1 MDTSSSDG
9 FSKTKINKPMERK
22 TEELSEEE
30 KEKRMKKFVKH
41 NEKDLKVSRTTPAGT
56 SSPITQPFSKDM
68 FTYFLSLFGL
78 SVFSSFQSLDLES
91 HEVEDEEACVE
102 NPNLY
107 DPRFFLLLFSQICS
121 AESYVDR
128 HLKLIEAGVL
138 SLALASLSSKD
149 EMMRCAGATL
159 LSRVYSQV

>member
-1 MDTSSSDG
+1 MQKAKCKWLNPYWE
-9 FSKTKINKPMERK
+9 FINKLLLEWNLGVQTNQQLLPVSVTQQLWLGLR
-22 TEELSEEE
+22 
-30 KEKRMKKFVKH
+30 
-41 NEKDLKVSRTTPAGT
+41 NCIDL
-56 SSPITQPFSKDM
+56 Q
-68 FTYFLSLFGL
+68 LSLIF
-78 SVFSSFQSLDLES
+78 SFQSLDLES

-121 AESYVDR
+121 SESYVDR

>member
-1 MDTSSSDG
+1 MDTISSDG

-56 SSPITQPFSKDM
+56 SSPITQPFSKDT

-78 SVFSSFQSLDLES
+78 SVFSSFQSLDLELS
-91 HEVEDEEACVE
+91 KI
-102 NPNLY
+102 
-107 DPRFFLLLFSQICS
+107 LLCIYHRDRSLHIERACS
-121 AESYVDR
+121 AYAEPTV
-128 HLKLIEAGVL
+128 KLNQFIKFE
-138 SLALASLSSKD
+138 
-149 EMMRCAGATL
+149 
-159 LSRVYSQV
+159 

>member
-1 MDTSSSDG
+1 MQKAKCKWLNPYWE
-9 FSKTKINKPMERK
+9 FINKLLLEWNLGVQTNKQLLPVSVTQQLWLGLRNCI
-22 TEELSEEE
+22 EL
-30 KEKRMKKFVKH
+30 
-41 NEKDLKVSRTTPAGT
+41 
-56 SSPITQPFSKDM
+56 Q
-68 FTYFLSLFGL
+68 LSLIF
-78 SVFSSFQSLDLES
+78 SFQSLDLES

-138 SLALASLSSKD
+138 SLALACLSSKD